1 MEREGQR
8 KYYSVGNQ
16 NAPTFY
22 KPRAEEQFASDYLV
36 GYNHQTHFEI
46 HF

>member
-16 NAPTFY
+16 NALTFY
-22 KPRAEEQFASDYLV
+22 KPRAEQFASDYLV